1 MLLRS
6 RAGRVFATA
15 ALTLIAGLATGPFA
29 NAAEKAIWG
38 PTTLPDGSSAFGLY
52 GELGID
58 TLQLSVRWAD
68 VAPSRPGSA
77 TDPADPAYRW
87 PPHVAD
93 AAAEASRNGI
103 RLALLVTSAP
113 PWANGGRAPI
123 WRPGDPQ
130 DFADFLTAVARRYP
144 AVRRRMIW
152 GEPNRADRFQPNK
165 ENDRAGPRAYAP
177 LLDAAYAALKRV
189 SPRNRV
195 IGGMTWTSGTLT
207 PSAFLRWMRLPN
219 GRRPRLNWFGHNP
232 FPFRFPKLAEGP
244 LGGFRDISD
253 TDTFSREV
261 RRAYKRAV
269 PLWLSEYTIQTERG
283 SDVFA
288 TFVSERSQ
296 ARYLTTGY
304 KIADELGRRV
314 AGLGWLS
321 LLDEP
326 EARGSAN
333 WGVMTYGLRRKPSLA
348 ALVRAPSERFRPRVA
363 VLRSPGRGALRL
375 TVVLTPRRVGV
386 IRLELRRGGR
396 RVDRSRVRVKA
407 DRRRTVRLRHASP
420 VRGHYTVILR
430 TSRGTTVRRRVRV
443 H

>member
-144 AVRRRMIW
+144 AVRRWMIW

-195 IGGMTWTSGTLT
+195 IGGMTWTSGTVT

-219 GRRPRLNWFGHNP
+219 GKRPRLDWFGHNP

-326 EARGSAN
+326 EAGAGEPVAGENRTAGLNPVSASVVPN
-333 WGVMTYGLRRKPSLA
+333 GQDGESLLSEVWDA
-348 ALVRAPSERFRPRVA
+348 AAQGIGNA
-363 VLRSPGRGALRL
+363 VSAEAAAQVVKTFGFPLALMMAVFL
-375 TVVLTPRRVGV
+375 FLIVQ
-386 IRLELRRGGR
+386 
-396 RVDRSRVRVKA
+396 DRI
-407 DRRRTVRLRHASP
+407 DRRDPKLRAAPRSFLDTF
-420 VRGHYTVILR
+420 VSFKEEGEL
-430 TSRGTTVRRRVRV
+430 
-443 H
+443 